1 MMGLD
6 HPLSSTGSGQIPGL
20 SIPNS
25 RTNYLQTLSKTSN
38 QDRNDDFVI
47 QDQDFPALGRHKTVG
62 IIRDLRTKYLIRR
75 FQTILQNQTSVNLR
89 WTILVIGKF

>member
-1 MMGLD
+1 MGLD

-47 QDQDFPALGRHKTVG
+47 QDQDFPALGKCKTDN
-62 IIRDLRTKYLIRR
+62 IFSKMTFLDNPTKS
-75 FQTILQNQTSVNLR
+75 N
-89 WTILVIGKF
+89 IGQSSLDDPSDR